1 MVEPLENN
9 QPALERAT
17 ALAEHHQASL
27 LIVDVVDHLPIE
39 FQTLIED
46 ERQQLLDAMVAPYR
60 QRVALK
66 TRVLRGTPFLETIRE
81 VLRNEHDL
89 LIKPYKSSSWLGRLF
104 DSNDMNLL
112 RECPCPVWMVRPDIM
127 GAFDNILASVD
138 INDGYIEDQVNTQ
151 QQLNKHILDLASS
164 IALAEF
170 AELHIVSVW
179 NAPGESLIATSMSS
193 TSTDRIAEYVDDT
206 RQHCEINFDTLI
218 RQSINSLGDKVVKYL
233 KLHKYLLKGEPLK
246 EIPALAERAE
256 VDLVVMGTVART
268 GIAGLFMGNT
278 AETILN
284 RLDCSV
290 IALKPPGFV
299 SPVSLDD

>member
-1 MVEPLENN
+1 
-9 QPALERAT
+9 
-17 ALAEHHQASL
+17 
-27 LIVDVVDHLPIE
+27 
-39 FQTLIED
+39 
-46 ERQQLLDAMVAPYR
+46 
-60 QRVALK
+60 
-66 TRVLRGTPFLETIRE
+66 
-81 VLRNEHDL
+81 
-89 LIKPYKSSSWLGRLF
+89 
-104 DSNDMNLL
+104 
-112 RECPCPVWMVRPDIM
+112 M